1 MSFIKRKSK
10 SKKRA
15 VLKYVLIFLLLGV
28 IILPFYWIFISSVKP
43 TDELIRAIPT
53 FVPEKW
59 TVNHYSNLFAASD
72 YGQYLWNSFY
82 VAFWT
87 MLITVILASLGGYS
101 IYRCSY
107 PGKNLISKLILVAY
121 IFPQVLILIPLYKVM
136 SSFSLIN
143 NLWSLIIINVTI
155 CAPFGVW
162 LLKTFFG
169 TIPMAIEEAAAI
181 DGASQFKTLYKIF
194 IPLAAPGMATVAIY
208 AFLTSWT
215 EFLFANTFIL
225 DEELKT
231 LPVGLARFI
240 TQYNVDWGLLTA
252 GAMVTAIPPLVFF
265 AVVGKN
271 FVKGLTTG
279 AIK

>member
-1 MSFIKRKSK
+1 
-10 SKKRA
+10 
-15 VLKYVLIFLLLGV
+15 
-28 IILPFYWIFISSVKP
+28 
-43 TDELIRAIPT
+43 
-53 FVPEKW
+53 
-59 TVNHYSNLFAASD
+59 
-72 YGQYLWNSFY
+72 
-82 VAFWT
+82 
-87 MLITVILASLGGYS
+87 
-101 IYRCSY
+101 
-107 PGKNLISKLILVAY
+107 
-121 IFPQVLILIPLYKVM
+121 
-136 SSFSLIN
+136 
-143 NLWSLIIINVTI
+143 
-155 CAPFGVW
+155 
-162 LLKTFFG
+162 
-169 TIPMAIEEAAAI
+169 MAIEEAAAI

-265 AVVGKN
+265 AFVGKN